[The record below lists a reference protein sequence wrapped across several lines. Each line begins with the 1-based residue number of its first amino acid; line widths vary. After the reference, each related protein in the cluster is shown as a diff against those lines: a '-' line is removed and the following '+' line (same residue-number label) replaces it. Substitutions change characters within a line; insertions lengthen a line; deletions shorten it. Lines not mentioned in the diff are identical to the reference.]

1 VENGELLYQGNRW
14 DCMSG
19 AEQLKIATA
28 IVRRLKPE
36 CGFVLLDKLEQM
48 DMNTLEEFG
57 RWLEQE
63 NLQAI
68 ATRVSTGGEC
78 KIIIEDGYAV
88 EQPEPEREVSVTPV
102 VARWK
107 EGEF

>member
-1 VENGELLYQGNRW
+1 MG
-14 DCMSG
+14 
-19 AEQLKIATA
+19 
-28 IVRRLKPE
+28 
-36 CGFVLLDKLEQM
+36 
-48 DMNTLEEFG
+48 TLEEFG

-78 KIIIEDGYAV
+78 TIVIEDGYAV
-88 EQPEPEREVSVTPV
+88 GQQGAEVPEAGLAKAPAAS
-102 VARWK
+102 WK